1 MHIHAFDLKKAIYSC
16 CTCHWHLQMPALKKS
31 PVAELAVEA
40 ETENT
45 RIHNE
50 NFHKENAQ
58 KPAP

>member
-1 MHIHAFDLKKAIYSC
+1 
-16 CTCHWHLQMPALKKS
+16 MPALKKS
-31 PVAELAVEA
+31 PVAELNVEA

-50 NFHKENAQ
+50 NFYKENAQ